1 MFVLLSV
8 KLDCVIGQSFQKVVQ
23 VAHTVFPGKES
34 FAHLF
39 IKAIE
44 RYPSPNLQKQDE
56 RSGGKLAKKIEAFQQ
71 KNVEPDQSY
80 DDVFRLLFP
89 ELFAQ

>member
-1 MFVLLSV
+1 MAVLSI
-8 KLDCVIGQSFQKVVQ
+8 KLNCVVGQKFTKLVQ

-39 IKAIE
+39 LLALE
-44 RYPSPNLQKQDE
+44 FYPNSELNEQDAQ
-56 RSGGKLAKKIEAFQQ
+56 SGGKLAKKIAAFQQ